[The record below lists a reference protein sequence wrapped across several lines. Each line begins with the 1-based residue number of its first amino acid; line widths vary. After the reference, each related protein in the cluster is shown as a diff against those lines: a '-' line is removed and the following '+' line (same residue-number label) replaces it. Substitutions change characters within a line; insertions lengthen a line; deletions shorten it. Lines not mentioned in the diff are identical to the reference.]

1 MAKPQAIIVQVTP
14 FQQNCTIL
22 WDSDSKE
29 AAVIDP
35 GGDVEDIIA
44 ALRSQTLRPA
54 QILLTHGHI
63 DHAGGAEALAEALQI
78 PIVGPEKED
87 TFLLQALEASGRQY
101 GMRDVRN
108 CSPARFLEQGDEVS
122 IGSLRFEV
130 RHCPGHTPGHVVF
143 FDAKSR
149 LAIVGDVIF
158 QGSIGRT
165 DLPRGDHQTLLT
177 SIREQIVPMG
187 DDVAFLCGHGN
198 PSTIGRERQTN
209 PFLV

>member
-35 GGDVEDIIA
+35 GGDVEDIVE

-101 GMRDVRN
+101 GMKDVRN
-108 CSPARFLEQGDEVS
+108 CTPARFLKHGDEVS